1 MSSRKRPTLD
11 DMDDDLPVQQGRA
24 PEAVPAPQARV
35 AEKKVDARRRAGKR
49 PFTAYADETRYRELK
64 KLAAANDTTIQ
75 ELIERGMDYVFR
87 EHGLDKFVRKDAK
100 LP

>member
-1 MSSRKRPTLD
+1 MSSRKRPSLD
-11 DMDDDLPVQQGRA
+11 DMDEAPVPQGRA
-24 PEAVPAPQARV
+24 LTPKHEPEASATQ
-35 AEKKVDARRRAGKR
+35 KKLDPRRRAGKR
-49 PFTAYADETRYRELK
+49 AFTAYADARRLEELK
-64 KLAAANDTTIQ
+64 VLATRNGTTIQ